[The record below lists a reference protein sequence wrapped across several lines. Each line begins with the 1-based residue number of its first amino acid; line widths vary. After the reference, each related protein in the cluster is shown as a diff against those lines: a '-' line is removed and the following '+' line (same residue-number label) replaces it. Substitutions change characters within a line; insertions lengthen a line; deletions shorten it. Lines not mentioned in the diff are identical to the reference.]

1 MPWRKRQI
9 RLKSADEIE
18 KMALGGKILA
28 EVFLEVRKLVQ
39 PGAVTAEIDAAVE
52 RMIRDAGCVPSFKG
66 YNGFPASACISVNEE
81 VVHGIPTQREL
92 RSGDIVGIDV
102 GLIQDGYHAD
112 SAETLPVG
120 QISDEAARLLQVT
133 EECLEKA
140 ITKIQAGNRI
150 SDIGIVV
157 ESHARTHGFSVVES
171 LVGHGIGRDMHE
183 DPQVPNY
190 RCFTAPDPVMEEGL
204 VIAVEPMINT
214 GTKNV
219 VTTTDQWTV
228 VTADK
233 SLSAHFEHTVAVT
246 ANGPRVLTEREFMTR
261 ARAEVR
267 D

>member
-9 RLKSADEIE
+9 KLKTADEIE
-18 KMALGGKILA
+18 KMAVGGKILA
-28 EVFLEVRKLVQ
+28 EVFLEIRNLVQ
-39 PGAVTAEIDAAVE
+39 PGALTAEIDTAIE
-52 RMIRDAGCVPSFKG
+52 KMIRDAGCVPSFKG

-92 RSGDIVGIDV
+92 LPGDIVGIDV
-102 GLIQDGYHAD
+102 GLIWDGFHAD

-120 QISDEAARLLQVT
+120 QISDQAVQLLRVT

-140 ITKIQAGNRI
+140 ITKVQAGNRI

-157 ESHARTHGFSVVES
+157 ESHARAHGFAVVES

-246 ANGPRVLTEREFMTR
+246 ANGPRVLTRR
-261 ARAEVR
+261 
-267 D
+267 